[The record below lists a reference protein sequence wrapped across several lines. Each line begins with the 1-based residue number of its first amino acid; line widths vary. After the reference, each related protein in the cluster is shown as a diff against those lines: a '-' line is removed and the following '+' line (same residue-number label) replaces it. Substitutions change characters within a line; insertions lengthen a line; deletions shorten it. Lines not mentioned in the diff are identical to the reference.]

1 MGWRKKS
8 SRSKTSWVKKAVTGL
23 SSSLDQFEIIRH
35 EAHERRG
42 TDSTKRTKRYVC
54 AYVTAVDEE
63 GAKKML
69 EWALSMLFPDT
80 RWRRHAQAL

>member
-63 GAKKML
+63 GAKKDAGMGTL
-69 EWALSMLFPDT
+69 NALSIFD
-80 RWRRHAQAL
+80 ALS